1 MSDAIAIVLPVL
13 APIASAVILLGL
25 ASFPNAQRGGL
36 VAGAVL
42 TFGAAILLFIRVQG
56 AGTPIDVA
64 FGGWEAPVGIA
75 FHADLLSAMMVLV
88 TGLVGFCGAWYAC
101 GEIGLVLWRK
111 KYAFFFL
118 LLLAGINGAFL
129 TADLFNLYVWFEVM
143 LMASFAMM
151 VLGRRRHT
159 FEGAT
164 KYVALNMLSSFFFL
178 CGLGLLYGKAGSLNL
193 ADVAARVADS
203 GNDPLLLTSASLL
216 LVAFGIKAGL
226 FPLYFWLPASYP
238 HTGFTTAAV
247 FGGLL
252 TKVGVYSLFRVF
264 GGAFEFLSGF
274 TADIFLWVGA
284 LTMVAGVLGA
294 ASQFHVRRILSFHII
309 SQIGYLIFALG
320 LFTHGAMAAAIFYT
334 VHHIIVK
341 TNLFMVAGI
350 IAQTGRSE
358 RLEDLGGLFRQQ
370 PVLAIL
376 FAIPALSLGGIPP
389 LSGFF
394 AKFLVVREAFRC
406 EAYWLGALA
415 LGVGVI
421 TLFSMTKIWGEAF
434 WKDSPRKTGLV
445 PVRRIQLVPV
455 AILAACTILI
465 GFGVGP
471 IFALAQEAA
480 TQLGF
485 PPSP

>member
-1 MSDAIAIVLPVL
+1 MSDAVAIVLPVL
-13 APIASAVILLGL
+13 VPVFCAVALLGL
-25 ASFPNAQRGGL
+25 ARFPRLQRGGM
-36 VAGAVL
+36 VAGAAL
-42 TFGAAILLFIRVQG
+42 TFGAAIWLFVTVRG
-56 AGTPIDVA
+56 ADAPLDVA
-64 FGGWEAPVGIA
+64 LGGWRVPLGIA
-75 FHADLLSAMMVLV
+75 FHADLLSAAMVLV
-88 TGLVGFCGAWYAC
+88 TGLIGFCGAWYAC
-101 GEIGLVLWRK
+101 GEIGLILWRK

-143 LMASFAMM
+143 LLASFAMM

-159 FEGAT
+159 FAGAT
-164 KYVALNMLSSFFFL
+164 KYVALNMVSSFFFL
-178 CGLGLLYGKAGSLNL
+178 CGLGILYGKAGSLNL
-193 ADVAARVADS
+193 GDIAARVADS
-203 GNDPLLLTSASLL
+203 GTDPLLLTSASLL

-226 FPLYFWLPASYP
+226 FPLYFWLPAAYP

-264 GGAFEFLSGF
+264 GGAFGFLSGF
-274 TADIFLWVGA
+274 TADLFLIGGA

-294 ASQFHVRRILSFHII
+294 ASAFQVRRILSFHIV
-309 SQIGYLIFALG
+309 SQIGYLVFALG

-341 TNLFMVAGI
+341 TALFMAAGL
-350 IAQTGRSE
+350 IARTGRSE
-358 RLEDLGGLFRQQ
+358 RLEALGGLFRQQ
-370 PVLAIL
+370 PLLALL

-394 AKFLVVREAFRC
+394 AKFLVIREAFLGG
-406 EAYWLGALA
+406 AYGLAALA

-434 WKDSPRKTGLV
+434 WKDSPRQTGLV
-445 PVRRIQLVPV
+445 AVPRSQLVPV
-455 AILAACTILI
+455 AILAAATVLI

-471 IFALAQEAA
+471 VYALAQEAA

-485 PPSP
+485 TPSP